1 MSAKNWQSSARSA
14 AWPRV
19 GRASRPPRRAS
30 CPPRLFASR
39 PCAAILTS
47 GEDALPGGRDARPTR
62 GRGTAFGG
70 ALLFIFFVCLLTA
83 PARAE
88 LQWLKPVQDFQAT
101 PEQAKVEAHF
111 AFKNTGSTTVT
122 VKSITT
128 SCGCTT
134 ASLDKKVY
142 QPGEGGEIVAVYKFP
157 FQHGALRKLVSV
169 YTDDH
174 PKEPALLE
182 IRVFVHEP
190 FEVKPALVYWRTGAA
205 PEAKTVQ
212 LVADGYPVHVKSVTS
227 SNPRISATLQTVKAG
242 EEYTVAIKPA
252 DTAQKE
258 AAEIS
263 VLTDFPAGA
272 PHSYTIHARIK

>member
-1 MSAKNWQSSARSA
+1 MSASLRLVLVLVLVLAPA
-14 AWPRV
+14 A
-19 GRASRPPRRAS
+19 
-30 CPPRLFASR
+30 
-39 PCAAILTS
+39 
-47 GEDALPGGRDARPTR
+47 
-62 GRGTAFGG
+62 
-70 ALLFIFFVCLLTA
+70 
-83 PARAE
+83 ARAE
-88 LQWLKPVQDFQAT
+88 LQWLKPAQDFQAT
-101 PEQAKVEAHF
+101 PEQGKVEAHF
-111 AFKNTGSTTVT
+111 AFKNTGTTTVT

-134 ASLDKKVY
+134 ATLDKKVY

-157 FQHGALRKLVSV
+157 FQHGALRKLVTV
-169 YTDDH
+169 VTDDH
-174 PKEPALLE
+174 PKEPTILD

-205 PEAKTVQ
+205 PEAKAVQ
-212 LVADGYPVHVKSVTS
+212 LLADGYPVHVKSVTS
-227 SNPRISATLQTVKAG
+227 SNPRLAATLQTVKAG

-258 AAEIS
+258 SAEIT